1 MIKKI
6 KNFICKL
13 IGIKQC
19 ACPEDMEEHAELY
32 LKEKESD
39 VPVYENEQAVKKEHC
54 DSHLRFRKSCKA
66 CQEIVA

>member
-6 KNFICKL
+6 INIIKNLFTPKREID
-13 IGIKQC
+13 
-19 ACPEDMEEHAELY
+19 PHEVLY
-32 LKEKESD
+32 LHKEESD
-39 VPVYENEQAVKKEHC
+39 VPVYKDEKAVKKEHC

>member
-13 IGIKQC
+13 FGIKQC
-19 ACPEDMEEHAELY
+19 GCPEEMDPHEELILHVPEP
-32 LKEKESD
+32 D
-39 VPVYENEQAVKKEHC
+39 VPVYKDENAVKKEHC
-54 DSHLRFRKSCKA
+54 NSHLRFRKSCKA

>member
-13 IGIKQC
+13 LGIKQC
-19 ACPEDMEEHAELY
+19 ACPEDMDEHAELY

>member
-6 KNFICKL
+6 KNLFCKL

-19 ACPEDMEEHAELY
+19 ACPEDMDEHAELY

>member
-6 KNFICKL
+6 INIIKNLFTPKKEID
-13 IGIKQC
+13 
-19 ACPEDMEEHAELY
+19 PHEVLY
-32 LKEKESD
+32 LHKKESD
-39 VPVYENEQAVKKEHC
+39 VPVYKDENAVKKEHC

>member
-1 MIKKI
+1 MIKKL

-13 IGIKQC
+13 LGIKQC
-19 ACPEDMEEHAELY
+19 ACPEDMDEHAELY